1 MKIIHSIQELRK
13 ELHMRRFDKE
23 RISFVPTMG
32 NLHEGHISLIHKAAE
47 KGDCVVASIFVNPLQ
62 FGANEDLESYPRTP
76 EEDEAQL
83 LATGSVD
90 YLFRPRVEEIY
101 PVGQENHTVVEVP
114 NISDVY
120 CGASRPGHF
129 RGVATIVCKLLNI
142 VQPDFAIFGRK
153 DYQQLMVIE
162 KMVEDLCLPVK
173 VIGADTARAQDGLA
187 LSSRNGYLTQEERDT
202 APALYK
208 ALVEA
213 REAIIASQADFK
225 GIQSRANHAL
235 EQAGFKPDYFDIC
248 NAKTLE
254 PALRSD
260 QELVIL
266 AAAYLGKARLIDNM
280 VVSLSTDQDSKS

>member
-83 LATGSVD
+83 IATGSVD
-90 YLFRPRVEEIY
+90 FLFRPRVEEIY

-173 VIGADTARAQDGLA
+173 VIGADTARADDGLA
-187 LSSRNGYLTQEERDT
+187 LSSRNGYLTQQERDT
-202 APALYK
+202 APALYR
-208 ALVEA
+208 ALSEA
-213 REAIIASQADFK
+213 KEAILSGQADFK

-235 EQAGFKPDYFDIC
+235 EQAGFTPDYFDIC

-266 AAAYLGKARLIDNM
+266 AAAYLGKARLIDNI
-280 VVSLSTDQDSKS
+280 VVSLADSKSD

>member
-32 NLHEGHISLIHKAAE
+32 NLHEGHISLIHRAAE
-47 KGDCVVASIFVNPLQ
+47 KADCVVASIFVNPLQ
-62 FGANEDLESYPRTP
+62 FGANEDLESYPSTP

-90 YLFRPRVEEIY
+90 FLFRPRADEIY
-101 PVGQENHTVVEVP
+101 PVGQENHTIVEVP

-120 CGASRPGHF
+120 CGSSRPGHF

-142 VQPDFAIFGRK
+142 VQPDFAIFGNK
-153 DYQQLMVIE
+153 DFQQLMVIR

-173 VIGADTARAQDGLA
+173 VFGADTARAEDGLA
-187 LSSRNGYLTQEERDT
+187 LSSRNGYLTPEERAI
-202 APALYK
+202 APNLHK
-208 ALVEA
+208 ALTQAKEALLDGQADIKGIEA
-213 REAIIASQADFK
+213 RANQFLD
-225 GIQSRANHAL
+225 QSGL
-235 EQAGFKPDYFDIC
+235 QPDYFEIC

-260 QELVIL
+260 QQMVIL

-280 VVSLSTDQDSKS
+280 VVDGHKNNT

>member
-62 FGANEDLESYPRTP
+62 FSANEDLESYPCTP

-83 LATGSVD
+83 IATGCVD
-90 YLFRPRVEEIY
+90 FLFRPRVEEVY

-129 RGVATIVCKLLNI
+129 RGVATVVCKLLNI
-142 VQPDFAIFGRK
+142 VQPDFAVFGRK

-173 VIGADTARAQDGLA
+173 IIGAETARADDGLA
-187 LSSRNGYLTQEERDT
+187 LSSRNGYLSEEERAT
-202 APALYK
+202 AFNLYK
-208 ALVEA
+208 ALTEA
-213 REAIIASQADFK
+213 KEAILEGQADFK
-225 GIQSRANHAL
+225 GIETRANQFL
-235 EQAGFKPDYFDIC
+235 EKAGFKPDYFDIC
-248 NAKTLE
+248 NGKTLE

-266 AAAYLGKARLIDNM
+266 AAAHLGKARLIDNL
-280 VVSLSTDQDSKS
+280 VVSLSAEKENN

>member
-76 EEDEAQL
+76 AEDEAQL
-83 LATGSVD
+83 IETGCVD
-90 YLFRPRVEEIY
+90 FLFRPRVEEIY

-129 RGVATIVCKLLNI
+129 RGVATVVCKLLNI

-173 VIGADTARAQDGLA
+173 VIGAETARADDGLA
-187 LSSRNGYLTQEERDT
+187 LSSRNGYLTPEERQC

-208 ALVEA
+208 ALKEA
-213 REAIIASQADFK
+213 KEAILTGQADFK
-225 GIQSRANHAL
+225 GIQSRASHAL
-235 EQAGFKPDYFDIC
+235 EQAGFTPDYFDIC

-266 AAAYLGKARLIDNM
+266 AAAHLGKARLIDNI
-280 VVSLSTDQDSKS
+280 VVSHQAPNNN